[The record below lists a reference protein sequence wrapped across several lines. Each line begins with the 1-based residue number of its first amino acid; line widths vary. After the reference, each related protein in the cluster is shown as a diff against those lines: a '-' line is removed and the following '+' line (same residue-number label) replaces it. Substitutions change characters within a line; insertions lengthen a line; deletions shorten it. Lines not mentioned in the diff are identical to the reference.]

1 MPLADSWS
9 VLKEIWFKD
18 EHVDPVFEG
27 VVRDFC
33 AFDAALS
40 TVYSQVQAYMKGVE
54 QLSEGMSVLAD
65 GIHSVLSHG
74 AESQTTS
81 DSCKFKEASNQIARA
96 DAPHSAVAKLRRDMA
111 FNILTPMQSPSRRG
125 GERSTQTNLEIRQ
138 RRLVELHAAKRS
150 FEEAKKNHSERDPR
164 HIEA

>member
-111 FNILTPMQSPSRRG
+111 FNILTPMQSHMANNR
-125 GERSTQTNLEIRQ
+125 QLKTNLEIRQ